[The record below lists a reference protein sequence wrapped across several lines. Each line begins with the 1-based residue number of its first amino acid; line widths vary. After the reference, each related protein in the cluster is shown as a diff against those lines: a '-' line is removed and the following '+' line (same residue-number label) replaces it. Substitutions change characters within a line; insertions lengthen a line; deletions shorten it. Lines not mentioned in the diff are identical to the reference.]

1 MRQKVA
7 ALIVR
12 LRIPLMILMLILAV
26 LCGTTIRSVKVNY
39 DLISYL
45 DDDTA
50 AMRGLAI
57 MNSEFSG
64 VSGISVALKNGTEED
79 AQQTASWIAALD
91 GVMLANHDAE
101 SGVKEHDGG
110 TYRLIRVIANADNSD
125 AVYDAIEAQLADTP
139 HLISGGPKDNR
150 LLQQNIGREMPIV
163 MLISC
168 IIVLAVLLAMS
179 RSWLEPFIFFLIIA
193 VSILLNMGTNWI
205 FPSISFV
212 TFAVAAIL
220 QLALAMDYSIMLI
233 NAFERLRAQ
242 GLAPREAMTQALA
255 DSFMPIASSALTTVA
270 GMLALVFMSF
280 TIGFDIGVVL
290 AKGIVLSML
299 TVFLLMPGVLVACSP
314 LLDKTAHKP
323 LHISGK
329 LITHGARG
337 VVPVLL
343 IVLIVAGTI
352 LQFGNTYTYT
362 VRDMDA
368 DSQLVS
374 ELFGQNNQIVLLF
387 PTDTTDEGYQRQR
400 DMLTE
405 MQAIAFDSKPIVNS
419 VQAMVTTGAQA
430 LEYYDV
436 PKAAQLL
443 GYSEQQ
449 VQMVFNQLGVTDNIR
464 ADALIERLIPLA
476 KRFSMLVPKAAMEQL
491 NQAETLLNTANSTFN
506 GAHYARALLSLN
518 LAISSPYAHDA
529 LQQIETILY
538 KYYGEDGALSGM
550 LVAMDDIAI
559 SFTGDMTRVSLIT
572 IGLVFLIVMISFRSL
587 IIPAMLVCLI
597 QGAVYINMAF
607 SGLVDGSVFFM
618 CYLICVALQM
628 GATIDYGIL
637 LTSHYRRCRSA
648 LPPREAVAQ
657 AMQMSLQTILT
668 SGLALITAGF
678 AVGKISTVFYIS
690 SIGTMLARGAVVS
703 VLLILFLLPQLL
715 IWLDRW
721 MIKKIL
727 KRRNFLRNR
736 PFNKWRAKKQ
746 PAITKR
752 RTLTMTAKIVSILL
766 ALLTLISGTAAASF
780 DPEADLQ
787 TQHGYIL
794 EMLDDGSFLLLN
806 QDNQTVQVNTDENTV
821 TDLAEPLHAGQYVV
835 VDYDGKLTRS
845 LPAQLYAQHIFG
857 ATLKGIVSAVNEREV
872 TLIEDETQQ
881 EYIVHLPEDVELP
894 TDGEHIAVHFNGVI
908 AMSLPAQLSALAW
921 DVIPSEEMR
930 AE

>member
-64 VSGISVALKNGTEED
+64 VSGMSVALKNGTEED

-101 SGVKEHDGG
+101 TGVKEHDGG

-163 MLISC
+163 MLVSC

-255 DSFMPIASSALTTVA
+255 DSFMPIASSALTSVA

-280 TIGFDIGVVL
+280 TIGFDIGIVL

-323 LHISGK
+323 PHISGK
-329 LITHGARG
+329 LITRGARG
-337 VVPVLL
+337 VVPILL
-343 IVLIVAGTI
+343 IALIVAGTI

-400 DMLTE
+400 DMLAE
-405 MQAIAFDSKPIVNS
+405 MQAIAFDGAPIVNS

-464 ADALIERLIPLA
+464 ADALIERLISLA

-529 LQQIETILY
+529 VQQIEAILY

-550 LVAMDDIAI
+550 LVAMDDIAT

-637 LTSHYRRCRSA
+637 LTSHYRRCRNT

-715 IWLDRW
+715 NGGALDVFTTPIG
-721 MIKKIL
+721 MKK
-727 KRRNFLRNR
+727 NR
-736 PFNKWRAKKQ
+736 PGVLLSVLCRAGDREKMARLIFRHTTTLGIRESLQ
-746 PAITKR
+746 NRYTLER
-752 RTLTMTAKIVSILL
+752 RTQTLSTPYGAVRQKISSGYGVQRQKAEYEDITAIAREQGLSI
-766 ALLTLISGTAAASF
+766 A
-780 DPEADLQ
+780 Q
-787 TQHGYIL
+787 VR
-794 EMLDDGSFLLLN
+794 EML
-806 QDNQTVQVNTDENTV
+806 
-821 TDLAEPLHAGQYVV
+821 
-835 VDYDGKLTRS
+835 K
-845 LPAQLYAQHIFG
+845 
-857 ATLKGIVSAVNEREV
+857 
-872 TLIEDETQQ
+872 
-881 EYIVHLPEDVELP
+881 
-894 TDGEHIAVHFNGVI
+894 
-908 AMSLPAQLSALAW
+908 
-921 DVIPSEEMR
+921 
-930 AE
+930 

>member
-64 VSGISVALKNGTEED
+64 VSGMSVALKNGTEED

-101 SGVKEHDGG
+101 TGVKEHDGG

-163 MLISC
+163 MLVSC

-255 DSFMPIASSALTTVA
+255 DSFMPIASSALTSVA

-280 TIGFDIGVVL
+280 TIGFDIGIVL

-323 LHISGK
+323 P
-329 LITHGARG
+329 LITRGARG
-337 VVPVLL
+337 VVPILL
-343 IVLIVAGTI
+343 IALIVAGTI

-400 DMLTE
+400 DMLAE
-405 MQAIAFDSKPIVNS
+405 MQAIAFDGAPIVNS

-464 ADALIERLIPLA
+464 ADALIERLISLA

-529 LQQIETILY
+529 VQQIEAILY

-550 LVAMDDIAI
+550 LVAMDDIAT

-637 LTSHYRRCRSA
+637 LTSHYRRCRNT

-721 MIKKIL
+721 MIKK
-727 KRRNFLRNR
+727 NS
-736 PFNKWRAKKQ
+736 KKAELSSE
-746 PAITKR
+746 P
-752 RTLTMTAKIVSILL
+752 S
-766 ALLTLISGTAAASF
+766 
-780 DPEADLQ
+780 
-787 TQHGYIL
+787 
-794 EMLDDGSFLLLN
+794 
-806 QDNQTVQVNTDENTV
+806 VQ
-821 TDLAEPLHAGQYVV
+821 
-835 VDYDGKLTRS
+835 
-845 LPAQLYAQHIFG
+845 
-857 ATLKGIVSAVNEREV
+857 
-872 TLIEDETQQ
+872 
-881 EYIVHLPEDVELP
+881 
-894 TDGEHIAVHFNGVI
+894 
-908 AMSLPAQLSALAW
+908 
-921 DVIPSEEMR
+921 
-930 AE
+930 

>member
-64 VSGISVALKNGTEED
+64 VSGMSVALKNGTEED

-101 SGVKEHDGG
+101 TGVKEHDGG

-449 VQMVFNQLGVTDNIR
+449 VQMVL
-464 ADALIERLIPLA
+464 
-476 KRFSMLVPKAAMEQL
+476 
-491 NQAETLLNTANSTFN
+491 
-506 GAHYARALLSLN
+506 
-518 LAISSPYAHDA
+518 
-529 LQQIETILY
+529 
-538 KYYGEDGALSGM
+538 
-550 LVAMDDIAI
+550 
-559 SFTGDMTRVSLIT
+559 
-572 IGLVFLIVMISFRSL
+572 
-587 IIPAMLVCLI
+587 
-597 QGAVYINMAF
+597 
-607 SGLVDGSVFFM
+607 
-618 CYLICVALQM
+618 
-628 GATIDYGIL
+628 
-637 LTSHYRRCRSA
+637 
-648 LPPREAVAQ
+648 
-657 AMQMSLQTILT
+657 
-668 SGLALITAGF
+668 
-678 AVGKISTVFYIS
+678 
-690 SIGTMLARGAVVS
+690 
-703 VLLILFLLPQLL
+703 
-715 IWLDRW
+715 
-721 MIKKIL
+721 
-727 KRRNFLRNR
+727 
-736 PFNKWRAKKQ
+736 
-746 PAITKR
+746 
-752 RTLTMTAKIVSILL
+752 
-766 ALLTLISGTAAASF
+766 
-780 DPEADLQ
+780 
-787 TQHGYIL
+787 
-794 EMLDDGSFLLLN
+794 
-806 QDNQTVQVNTDENTV
+806 
-821 TDLAEPLHAGQYVV
+821 
-835 VDYDGKLTRS
+835 
-845 LPAQLYAQHIFG
+845 
-857 ATLKGIVSAVNEREV
+857 
-872 TLIEDETQQ
+872 
-881 EYIVHLPEDVELP
+881 
-894 TDGEHIAVHFNGVI
+894 
-908 AMSLPAQLSALAW
+908 
-921 DVIPSEEMR
+921 
-930 AE
+930 

>member
-64 VSGISVALKNGTEED
+64 VSGMSVALKNGTEED
-79 AQQTASWIAALD
+79 AQQTASWITALD

-101 SGVKEHDGG
+101 TGVKEHDGG

-163 MLISC
+163 MLVSC

-280 TIGFDIGVVL
+280 TIGFDIGIVL

-314 LLDKTAHKP
+314 MLDKTAHKP

-329 LITHGARG
+329 LITRGARG
-337 VVPVLL
+337 AVPILL
-343 IVLIVAGTI
+343 IALIAAGTI
-352 LQFGNTYTYT
+352 VQFGNTYTYTYTYT

-400 DMLTE
+400 DMLAE
-405 MQAIAFDSKPIVNS
+405 MQTIAFDGAPIVNS

-449 VQMVFNQLGVTDNIR
+449 VQMVFNQLGVTDSIR

-529 LQQIETILY
+529 VQQIETILY

-550 LVAMDDIAI
+550 LVAMDDIAT

-587 IIPAMLVCLI
+587 VIPAMLVCLI

-648 LPPREAVAQ
+648 LPPHEAVAQ

-721 MIKKIL
+721 MIKK
-727 KRRNFLRNR
+727 NS
-736 PFNKWRAKKQ
+736 KKAELSSE
-746 PAITKR
+746 P
-752 RTLTMTAKIVSILL
+752 S
-766 ALLTLISGTAAASF
+766 
-780 DPEADLQ
+780 
-787 TQHGYIL
+787 
-794 EMLDDGSFLLLN
+794 
-806 QDNQTVQVNTDENTV
+806 VQ
-821 TDLAEPLHAGQYVV
+821 
-835 VDYDGKLTRS
+835 
-845 LPAQLYAQHIFG
+845 
-857 ATLKGIVSAVNEREV
+857 
-872 TLIEDETQQ
+872 
-881 EYIVHLPEDVELP
+881 
-894 TDGEHIAVHFNGVI
+894 
-908 AMSLPAQLSALAW
+908 
-921 DVIPSEEMR
+921 
-930 AE
+930 

>member
-64 VSGISVALKNGTEED
+64 VSGMSVALKNGTEED

-101 SGVKEHDGG
+101 TGVKEHDGG

-163 MLISC
+163 MLVSC

-233 NAFERLRAQ
+233 NAFERLCAQ

-329 LITHGARG
+329 LITRGARG
-337 VVPVLL
+337 VVPILL
-343 IVLIVAGTI
+343 IALIVVGTI

-387 PTDTTDEGYQRQR
+387 PTDMTDEGYQRQR
-400 DMLTE
+400 DMLAE
-405 MQAIAFDSKPIVNS
+405 MQAIAFDGAPIVNS

-443 GYSEQQ
+443 GCSEQQ
-449 VQMVFNQLGVTDNIR
+449 VQMVFNQLGVTGSIR

-491 NQAETLLNTANSTFN
+491 NQAETLLNTANFTFN

-529 LQQIETILY
+529 VQQIEAILY

-550 LVAMDDIAI
+550 LVAMDDIAT

-648 LPPREAVAQ
+648 LPPCEAVAQ

-668 SGLALITAGF
+668 SCLALITAGF

-721 MIKKIL
+721 MIKK
-727 KRRNFLRNR
+727 NS
-736 PFNKWRAKKQ
+736 KKAELFSE
-746 PAITKR
+746 P
-752 RTLTMTAKIVSILL
+752 S
-766 ALLTLISGTAAASF
+766 
-780 DPEADLQ
+780 
-787 TQHGYIL
+787 
-794 EMLDDGSFLLLN
+794 
-806 QDNQTVQVNTDENTV
+806 VQ
-821 TDLAEPLHAGQYVV
+821 
-835 VDYDGKLTRS
+835 
-845 LPAQLYAQHIFG
+845 
-857 ATLKGIVSAVNEREV
+857 
-872 TLIEDETQQ
+872 
-881 EYIVHLPEDVELP
+881 
-894 TDGEHIAVHFNGVI
+894 
-908 AMSLPAQLSALAW
+908 
-921 DVIPSEEMR
+921 
-930 AE
+930 

>member
-7 ALIVR
+7 TLIVR

-64 VSGISVALKNGTEED
+64 VSGMSVALKNGTEED

-101 SGVKEHDGG
+101 TGVKEHDGG

-163 MLISC
+163 MLVSC

-280 TIGFDIGVVL
+280 TIGFDIGIVL

-329 LITHGARG
+329 LITRGARG
-337 VVPVLL
+337 VVPILL
-343 IVLIVAGTI
+343 IALIVAGTI

-400 DMLTE
+400 DMLAE
-405 MQAIAFDSKPIVNS
+405 MQAIAFDGAPIVNS

-464 ADALIERLIPLA
+464 ADALIERLISLA

-491 NQAETLLNTANSTFN
+491 KQAETLLNTANSTFN

-529 LQQIETILY
+529 VQQIETILY

-550 LVAMDDIAI
+550 LVAMDDIAT
-559 SFTGDMTRVSLIT
+559 SFTGDMARVSLIT

-587 IIPAMLVCLI
+587 VIPAMLVCLI

-736 PFNKWRAKKQ
+736 PFNKCRAKNNPQ
-746 PAITKR
+746 
-752 RTLTMTAKIVSILL
+752 
-766 ALLTLISGTAAASF
+766 
-780 DPEADLQ
+780 
-787 TQHGYIL
+787 
-794 EMLDDGSFLLLN
+794 
-806 QDNQTVQVNTDENTV
+806 
-821 TDLAEPLHAGQYVV
+821 
-835 VDYDGKLTRS
+835 
-845 LPAQLYAQHIFG
+845 
-857 ATLKGIVSAVNEREV
+857 
-872 TLIEDETQQ
+872 
-881 EYIVHLPEDVELP
+881 
-894 TDGEHIAVHFNGVI
+894 
-908 AMSLPAQLSALAW
+908 
-921 DVIPSEEMR
+921 
-930 AE
+930 